1 MPGFSGRHRA
11 AGKAF
16 GYTRKTAMSPK
27 AQEVLEQLRALPR
40 QERLRIVEQV
50 MHETEPQ
57 KAENAAD
64 AATGLWADVP
74 DDEFDAFMKAVREL
88 RESDQLRLAD
98 D

>member
-1 MPGFSGRHRA
+1 
-11 AGKAF
+11 
-16 GYTRKTAMSPK
+16 MSPK
-27 AQEVLEQLRALPR
+27 AQELLEQLRALPR
-40 QERLRIVEQV
+40 QERLRVVEQV
-50 MHETEPQ
+50 MHEIEPQ

-88 RESDQLRLAD
+88 READQLRLGD